1 MRENI
6 TQTLNFYS
14 VNEMNLFKSSP
25 VFLELDDLSK
35 QKGFIFECSLG
46 FGKDDKNNFYM
57 GFRVIDKN
65 GNPVLSSEY
74 DDFAD
79 LSDATCIIEIDKKER
94 IKFFSWEEDDE
105 FMESLNWALTELNK
119 K

>member
-35 QKGFIFECSLG
+35 QKRFIFECSLG

-65 GNPVLSSEY
+65 GNPLLSREIEY
-74 DDFAD
+74 FVE
-79 LSDATCIIEIDKKER
+79 LSDASCIIAFDK
-94 IKFFSWEEDDE
+94 
-105 FMESLNWALTELNK
+105 
-119 K
+119 